1 MGPKLKKMTLW
12 LFLLGSVTWLSKCD
26 SDWNFNVSKRKP
38 PYWWNEWYL
47 QWKHPALC
55 YKNILQWRLCWIG
68 YYGRLKLS
76 YLPLIFLHC
85 FTQDT
90 WVYVLCLFSQ
100 YVFGSISSH
109 TDLSYG
115 TQGTWWNQNQST
127 YVRLWSLSL
136 YKSQH
141 ILEYKMYFSKHD
153 LLYCQQG

>member
-1 MGPKLKKMTLW
+1 
-12 LFLLGSVTWLSKCD
+12 
-26 SDWNFNVSKRKP
+26 
-38 PYWWNEWYL
+38 
-47 QWKHPALC
+47 
-55 YKNILQWRLCWIG
+55 LQWRLCWIG